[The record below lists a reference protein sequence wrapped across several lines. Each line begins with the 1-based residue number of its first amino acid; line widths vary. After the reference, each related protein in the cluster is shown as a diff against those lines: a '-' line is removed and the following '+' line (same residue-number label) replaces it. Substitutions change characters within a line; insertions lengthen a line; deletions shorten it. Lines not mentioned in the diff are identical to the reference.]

1 MARVAEWTAVAR
13 PARGVVS
20 ARVRRVLFSRPLV
33 VFGLVVVG
41 MFLASALFAPLLAPY
56 DPYAQDLRN
65 VLQRPSAE
73 HWLGTD
79 ALGRDVLSRL
89 IYGARTSL
97 IVAVGAVLMGGAA
110 GVILGLIAGFVG
122 GRIGVFIMRCMDAL
136 MAMPPLVFTLV
147 ITSLLGAGVR
157 NVMVALAVAFIP
169 GYTRLTFG
177 QTLSVKEN
185 EYVLAARA
193 LGASTSRI
201 MFRHILPNC
210 LSPLIVQAS
219 LSLGGAMLIEGSL
232 SFLGVGIKPPTPAW
246 GSMVLEGYRFLTS
259 FPILSLAPGLAL
271 MIVVF
276 AFNMVGD
283 GIRDAL
289 DPRLRGVV

>member
-1 MARVAEWTAVAR
+1 MAKAMELTVSPR
-13 PARGVVS
+13 PREGILG
-20 ARVRRVLFSRPLV
+20 ARVRRVLLSRAPV
-33 VFGLVVVG
+33 VFGLVVVAA
-41 MFLASALFAPLLAPY
+41 FLACAALAPVLAPY

-65 VLQRPSAE
+65 VLQGPTGE

-97 IVAVGAVLMGGAA
+97 VVAVGAVVLGGTA

-122 GRIGVFIMRCMDAL
+122 GKVGVFIMRCMDAL
-136 MAMPPLVFTLV
+136 LAMPPLMFTLV
-147 ITSLLGAGVR
+147 ITSLLGGGMR
-157 NVMVALAVAFIP
+157 NVMVALAVAFLP
-169 GYTRLTFG
+169 GFTRLTFG

-185 EYVLAARA
+185 DYVVAAQA
-193 LGASTSRI
+193 LGASGPRI

-210 LSPLIVQAS
+210 LAPLIVQAS

-259 FPILSLAPGLAL
+259 FPMLSLVPGFAL
-271 MIVVF
+271 MLVVF

-289 DPRLRGVV
+289 DPRLRGVI